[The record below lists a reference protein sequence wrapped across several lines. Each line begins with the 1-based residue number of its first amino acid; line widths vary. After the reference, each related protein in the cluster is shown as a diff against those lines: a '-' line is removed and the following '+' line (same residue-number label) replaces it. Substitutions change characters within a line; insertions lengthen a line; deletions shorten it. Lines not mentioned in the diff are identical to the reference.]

1 MSQTKFPRL
10 MISQSGSLFLVL
22 KIESVGCVSIP
33 TFNITSEQVS
43 YISQTCLE
51 NSYRPSLLDAIKIEA
66 KGLKTFILGFTS
78 AGDPVIVTNFT
89 HSPFILPQYDVNH
102 LGYGWVKRC
111 IFLNK
116 NIIENTNL
124 EIFIAPEEFYIFIT
138 NENK

>member
-10 MISQSGSLFLVL
+10 MVSPSGNLHLVL
-22 KIESVGCVSIP
+22 KIESVGCVSVP

-51 NSYRPSLLDAIKIEA
+51 NSYKPASLDSIKIEA
-66 KGLKTFILGFTS
+66 RGLKTFILGFTS
-78 AGDPVIVTNFT
+78 AGDPVIITNFT
-89 HSPFILPQYDVNH
+89 HSAFILPQYDVNQ

-111 IFLNK
+111 IFLDK

-124 EIFIAPEEFYIFIT
+124 EIFIAPEEFYIFIQ
-138 NENK
+138 NQ